1 MATAIE
7 GTVKVD
13 GIPAKIATVEVL
25 NRDGDIIDQIA
36 VDDHGHY
43 RYHLA
48 PGKWT
53 LNAYDARGNKS
64 RTDISLSEG
73 EDRTLDIELKEGAS

>member
-7 GTVKVD
+7 GTVTVG
-13 GIPAKIATVEVL
+13 GIPAKIATVELL
-25 NRDGDIIDQIA
+25 NRDGDVLDQIA

-43 RYHLA
+43 RYHLT

-53 LNAYDARGNKS
+53 LHVYDARGNRTK
-64 RTDISLSEG
+64 TDISLAEG
-73 EDRTLDIELKEGAS
+73 EDRTLDLELKEGA

>member
-7 GTVKVD
+7 GTVTVD
-13 GIPAKIATVEVL
+13 GIPARIATVELL
-25 NRDGDIIDQIA
+25 NRDGDVLDQVR
-36 VDDHGHY
+36 VDDHGAY

-53 LNAYDARGNKS
+53 LNAYDERGNRS
-64 RTDISLSEG
+64 TTDISLSEG
-73 EDRTLDIELKEGAS
+73 EDRTLDIELKEGA